1 MSPVLQILQLPF
13 VQIALPLMVVLIV
26 NAWGQNKRI
35 DDLRADMNR
44 RFDAIE
50 KRLERIEAK
59 LDDPHQRIAVLEERT
74 SPLRG
79 R

>member
-35 DDLRADMNR
+35 DDLRA
-44 RFDAIE
+44 
-50 KRLERIEAK
+50 RI
-59 LDDPHQRIAVLEERT
+59 
-74 SPLRG
+74 
-79 R
+79 

>member
-44 RFDAIE
+44 RFDGIE

-59 LDDPHQRIAVLEERT
+59 LDDHQSRIVTLEERT